1 MDWLFGIKWMGG
13 YICPMVQ
20 VSKCKCKCKCKCK
33 VIKSRSGKGE
43 VDQKVIKAQFAIHV
57 PTCAKGRR
65 KEKKQGKDFLF
76 RKETKSHIYSIAPPP
91 PTPPSFF
98 CAPPPHV

>member
-1 MDWLFGIKWMGG
+1 MDWLFGTKWMGG

-20 VSKCKCKCKCKCK
+20 VSKCK

-43 VDQKVIKAQFAIHV
+43 VRWIKKSSKHNLRFTYL

-65 KEKKQGKDFLF
+65 KEKKRGKDFLF
-76 RKETKSHIYSIAPPP
+76 RKETKSHKYSIPPP
-91 PTPPSFF
+91 PGPPLFF
-98 CAPPPHV
+98 FYAPPPHV